1 MNIDKINFERV
12 FYNTLYIGWSFII
25 GFLFA
30 LYMVDAEQ
38 YNNDRRTVID
48 IENTVNNWKTDTI
61 SREDFTLI
69 IRGLS
74 LIHI

>member
-69 IRGLS
+69 IRGY
-74 LIHI
+74 

>member
-1 MNIDKINFERV
+1 MNIDNINFEQL
-12 FYNTLYIGWSFII
+12 FYDTLKIGWSFTI

-38 YNNDRRTVID
+38 YNNERRAIID

-61 SREDFTLI
+61 SKDDFTLI
-69 IRGLS
+69 IRGY
-74 LIHI
+74 

>member
-1 MNIDKINFERV
+1 MNIDNINFERV
-12 FYNTLYIGWSFII
+12 FYNTLKIGWSFII

-38 YNNDRRTVID
+38 YNQDRRTVID

-61 SREDFTLI
+61 SKEDFTLI
-69 IRGLS
+69 IRGY
-74 LIHI
+74 

>member
-1 MNIDKINFERV
+1 MNIDNINFERI

-69 IRGLS
+69 IRGY
-74 LIHI
+74 

>member
-1 MNIDKINFERV
+1 MNIDNINMERV

-38 YNNDRRTVID
+38 YNEDNRTLNQV
-48 IENTVNNWKTDTI
+48 ENTILNWEAETLSK
-61 SREDFTLI
+61 EDIQLI
-69 IRGLS
+69 IRGY
-74 LIHI
+74 

>member
-1 MNIDKINFERV
+1 MNIDNINFERI

-38 YNNDRRTVID
+38 YNNDRRTLID

-69 IRGLS
+69 IRGY
-74 LIHI
+74 